1 MGGSALIAF
10 SKIYPEMQSVV
21 DNMII
26 VDMANR
32 MGKAGEPIRSLLTK
46 LQTVN
51 INQPLESVFG

>member
-21 DNMII
+21 DNMVI

-46 LQTVN
+46 LLTVN